1 MVAIKQPLKKIG
13 ACAALALASQCA
25 SAGTAFVHLFEWS
38 WNDIADECEN
48 FLGPKGFDAVQIS
61 PPSEHVNIHQWWAR
75 YQPIT
80 YQSLTSRSGNQAE
93 LQSMIN
99 RCHAAGVKIYADI
112 VVNQMANNLDAGN
125 TGIGGTAWS
134 PRNYPEFS
142 SQDFHPSC
150 DTNYA
155 DAGSVWSCE
164 LYGMPDLDHSL
175 PYVRNTIGA
184 YIKRLSD
191 MGVDGFR
198 IDAAKHMPPSDIQ
211 GFLQAAGTPWVF
223 LEVIGAAGEASEIQ
237 PPNYTY
243 MGPVTEMGYGPA
255 VAGNFNGQIKNLR
268 TLGPGWGLLPSSDA
282 LVFIDNHDR
291 ERGHGGGG
299 NLTYKDGAT
308 YNLANVFMLAFPYG
322 YPKVM
327 SGYEFTDTDAGPPA
341 PGGCSASGWVCQH
354 RWANIANMVGFR
366 NATVD
371 AWSVDNW
378 WDNGDNAIAFGR
390 GDKGFVVINNQNHSI
405 SQRLQ
410 TGLPAG
416 DYCNIL
422 AGTDECSGQ
431 TVSVDGQG
439 FAHFTVAAKSAAAI
453 HVAAIAGGNQTP
465 TAVIDNAP
473 ASVAIGQSFTLSG
486 SGSFDPDGSIVSYQW
501 SSGATT
507 PEASFTLTTAGQH
520 TLNLTVTDNQG
531 ATHTASVTVSAQS
544 GTGFA
549 ANFDSLWFRG
559 TSNNWQTTAMT
570 LVADHTW
577 QLDILFDG
585 QSNQRFKV
593 DVFGDWSLNYGDTN
607 GDGILDQTGSDIY
620 TPVSGHYRLTV
631 NDQSLSYQLTAL
643 GSYSSQWNQL
653 YARGTFN
660 NWGCT
665 AMTLSADNTWTLPVE
680 LAGGSQQRYKFDR
693 HCDWSD
699 NYGDSNSDGTLDSNG
714 GDIYH
719 SAAGHFTLQ
728 VNDSSLAHAIF

>member
-1 MVAIKQPLKKIG
+1 MVAIKRPLQQLG

-25 SAGTAFVHLFEWS
+25 SAGTSFVHLFEWS
-38 WNDIADECEN
+38 WNDIANECEN

-61 PPSEHVNIHQWWAR
+61 PASEHVNIHQWWAR

-80 YQSLTSRSGNQAE
+80 YQSLTSRSGTEAE

-99 RCHAAGVKIYADI
+99 RCHNAGVKIYADI

-125 TGIGGTAWS
+125 TGIGGTQWA

-155 DAGSVWSCE
+155 DANSVWSCE
-164 LYGMPDLDHSL
+164 LYSMPDLDHSL

-198 IDAAKHMPPSDIQ
+198 IDAAKHMPPADIQ
-211 GFLQAAGTPWVF
+211 SFLQAAGNPWAF

-237 PPNYTY
+237 PPNYTH
-243 MGPVTEMGYGPA
+243 MGPVTEMAYGPA

-322 YPKVM
+322 YPKIM
-327 SGYEFTDTDAGPPA
+327 SGYSFTDTDAGPPA
-341 PGGCSASGWVCQH
+341 PGGCDASGWVCQH

-390 GDKGFVVINNQNHSI
+390 GDKGFVVINNQNGSI
-405 SQRLQ
+405 NQTLQ
-410 TGLPAG
+410 TGLAAG

-422 AGTDECSGQ
+422 AAADPCSGQ
-431 TVSVDGQG
+431 IITVDNQG
-439 FAHFTVAAKSAAAI
+439 FAHFSVPAKSAAAI
-453 HVAAIAGGNQTP
+453 HLAAGEEGNQSP

-473 ASVAIGQSFTLSG
+473 ISVAIGQSFTLSG
-486 SGSFDPDGSIVSYQW
+486 SASLDPDGSIVNYQW
-501 SSGATT
+501 SNGATT
-507 PEASFTLTTAGQH
+507 PEASFTLNSAGQH
-520 TLNLTVTDNQG
+520 TLQLTVTDNQG
-531 ATHTASVTVSAQS
+531 AQHSASVSVEAQS
-544 GTGFA
+544 ASGYT
-549 ANFDSLWFRG
+549 ANFTSLYLRG
-559 TSNNWQTTAMT
+559 THNQWQTSAMA

-577 QLDILFDG
+577 QVDVLFDG
-585 QSNQRFKV
+585 QSNQRFKL
-593 DVFGDWSLNYGDTN
+593 DVYGDWSQNYGDNNADGTLEASG
-607 GDGILDQTGSDIY
+607 GDIATA
-620 TPVSGHYRLTV
+620 VSGHYRLTV
-631 NDQSLSYQLTAL
+631 NDQNLSYQLDAL
-643 GSYSSQWNQL
+643 GGL
-653 YARGTFN
+653 
-660 NWGCT
+660 
-665 AMTLSADNTWTLPVE
+665 
-680 LAGGSQQRYKFDR
+680 
-693 HCDWSD
+693 
-699 NYGDSNSDGTLDSNG
+699 
-714 GDIYH
+714 
-719 SAAGHFTLQ
+719 
-728 VNDSSLAHAIF
+728 